1 LANGVGTSPRSRPP
15 SLAGT
20 AGAAAPG
27 SSARK
32 GSNGGGCGPVVTS
45 YGDSRRVAAAH
56 RDLPRLIANGT
67 RVGLVL
73 LDDDQR
79 EQTMIEGELVR
90 LGPDSVVFRHDDQD
104 EEISL
109 ATIAK
114 RIVGDDVV
122 TY

>member
-1 LANGVGTSPRSRPP
+1 
-15 SLAGT
+15 
-20 AGAAAPG
+20 
-27 SSARK
+27 
-32 GSNGGGCGPVVTS
+32 
-45 YGDSRRVAAAH
+45 VAAAH
-56 RDLPRLIANGT
+56 RDLPGLIASRT

-79 EQTMIEGELVR
+79 EQPVIEGELVR

-114 RIVGDDVV
+114 RILGDDVV
-122 TY
+122 VY